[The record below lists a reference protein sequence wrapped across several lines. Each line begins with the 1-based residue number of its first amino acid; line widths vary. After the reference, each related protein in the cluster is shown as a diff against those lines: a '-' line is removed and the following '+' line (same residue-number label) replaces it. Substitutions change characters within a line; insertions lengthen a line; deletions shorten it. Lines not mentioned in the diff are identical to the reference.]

1 MLIFP
6 ATSFLLLLPA
16 IVSAAIFPPN
26 TKVKMLDPKGF
37 QRTMRSNVGELE
49 YLFTVELIAFIQPE
63 NQRCCICRTLVW
75 GKLPSELSFCLH

>member
-6 ATSFLLLLPA
+6 ATAFLLLLPA

-37 QRTMRSNVGELE
+37 QRAMRSNVGDLE
-49 YLFTVELIAFIQPE
+49 YHFTVELIPFVRPE
-63 NQRCCICRTLVW
+63 NQRCCICRTLVR
-75 GKLPSELSFCLH
+75 GKLLSELSFYLH